1 MDDCFDKAT
10 GGEKDFGSLDEG
22 TIVLGKDFASRL
34 CDY

>member
-22 TIVLGKDFASRL
+22 IVLGKDFASRL